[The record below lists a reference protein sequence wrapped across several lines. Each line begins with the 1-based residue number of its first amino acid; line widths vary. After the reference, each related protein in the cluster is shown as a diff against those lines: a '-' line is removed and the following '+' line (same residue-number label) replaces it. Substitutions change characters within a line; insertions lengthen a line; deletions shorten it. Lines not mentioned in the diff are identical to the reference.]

1 MADAPYTS
9 LRIKELPQN
18 ERPRERLQSQGA
30 RALSDAELLAIALR
44 TGTRRESAL
53 ALARRLQN
61 EFGGLYALA
70 RASIQEICRIPG
82 IGPAKATQIQAALEL
97 GRRLVL
103 AGEGSRLQIRDASDA
118 ALILMA
124 EIGAEAQEN
133 LCVLLLDTKHYVQRI
148 VRLYEG
154 NVNSSLIRPAEVF
167 RDAVKDNAVAVILG
181 HNHPSGDPAPSADD
195 VAVTRTLIQAGQLL
209 EIRVLDHLVVGRGRW
224 TSLKAEG
231 LSFTA

>member
-1 MADAPYTS
+1 MADTAYTS
-9 LRIKELPQN
+9 LRIKELPES
-18 ERPRERLQSQGA
+18 ERPRERLQRQGA

-44 TGTRRESAL
+44 TGTPRESAL
-53 ALARRLQN
+53 DLARRLQN

-103 AGEGSRLQIRDASDA
+103 AGDGTRMQIRDASDA
-118 ALILMA
+118 ALMLMA
-124 EIGAEAQEN
+124 EIGAETQEN
-133 LCVLLLDTKHYVQRI
+133 LCVLLLDTKRHVQRI

-154 NVNSSLIRPAEVF
+154 NVNSSLVRPAEVF
-167 RDAVKDNAVAVILG
+167 RDAIKDNAVAIILG
-181 HNHPSGDPAPSADD
+181 HNHPSGDPTPSADD
-195 VAVTRTLIQAGQLL
+195 VAVTRSLIRAGQLL
-209 EIRVLDHLVVGRGRW
+209 QIGVLDHLIVGRGRW

-231 LSFTA
+231 LAFAA